1 MTERSQGVQ
10 DLIPKIPRD
19 ERWIKGCKTYVNSP
33 KICCLSNEVDIF
45 LLLSG
50 SIYHN
55 RIFCPLLYWK
65 KKSLSARNGL
75 FGRCRQPVYQKENL
89 KLKDATF
96 EGVFFMSSWA
106 KNHFLKKFLYM
117 LAPALKN
124 CFKWERKKSK
134 KKLWSIFQGQK
145 TGFFRATNLVY
156 VLWSTLLSLLT

>member
-55 RIFCPLLYWK
+55 RIFGPLLYWGK
-65 KKSLSARNGL
+65 KYHISVKLGII
-75 FGRCRQPVYQKENL
+75 FENVFFFL
-89 KLKDATF
+89 KLKKFVPKAKSFWPFTVRMNCSSDLKHFANSGPSTD
-96 EGVFFMSSWA
+96 EFFFDHW
-106 KNHFLKKFLYM
+106 N
-117 LAPALKN
+117 
-124 CFKWERKKSK
+124 
-134 KKLWSIFQGQK
+134 
-145 TGFFRATNLVY
+145 FFF
-156 VLWSTLLSLLT
+156 S